1 MLILLKLQQEINE
14 KQNLQ
19 NKRCVFMYTIYVLN
33 AKTRNSSEIILSVFR
48 HRFYDIHT

>member
-1 MLILLKLQQEINE
+1 MKNEAYKLGGVC
-14 KQNLQ
+14 LY
-19 NKRCVFMYTIYVLN
+19 MYMYLYTVYVLN